1 MNQKES
7 FNLEFKQETSK
18 TFLKTVSA
26 FANYNDG
33 RILFGID
40 DDGNM
45 AGMDNAKTESLK
57 IENMINDSISPI
69 PNFDI
74 QVNKNGN
81 KEIVILNVKKGKDT
95 PYYYKGKAYR
105 RSDTSTVEID
115 RFELRRLA
123 MQGMNIDYENRI
135 ASSQLLSFN
144 TLETRLKEE
153 LGIKKISLDILKTL
167 NLYNLDGYYNIAAE
181 LLADQNSI
189 EFSGIDIVK
198 FGKDTNTFLYRENV
212 NKKSLLIQFYRAI
225 ELYEQYYCYEE
236 IEEFNRVKK
245 ELIPKEAFREAL
257 ANAMV
262 HRVWDINSFIQI
274 AMYDD
279 RIEISSPGGLPH
291 GLSEDEYLLENISVL
306 RNPIIASIFNKLHI
320 IEKFGTGITRIK
332 EQYSGCIS
340 KPSFSISENRI
351 KIILPVTDKRILQ
364 LSDDENSV
372 YALLKNKTLLSR
384 NEIDLKLGF
393 DKSKTIRILNS
404 LITKNIIDKDG
415 KGLAVRYKL
424 K

>member
-1 MNQKES
+1 MNQKDS
-7 FNLEFKQETSK
+7 FNLEFKQEPSK

-33 RILFGID
+33 RIVFGID
-40 DDGNM
+40 DDGNIT
-45 AGMDNAKTESLK
+45 GIDNAKTESLK

-69 PNFDI
+69 PDFDI
-74 QVNKNGN
+74 QVSKNEN

-105 RSDTSTVEID
+105 RSDTLTVEID

-123 MQGMNIDYENRI
+123 MQGMNIDYESRI
-135 ASSQLLSFN
+135 ASSQVLSFN

-198 FGKDTNTFLYRENV
+198 YGKNTNTFLYRENV

-306 RNPIIASIFNKLHI
+306 INPIIASILNKLHI
-320 IEKFGTGITRIK
+320 IEKFGTGI
-332 EQYSGCIS
+332 
-340 KPSFSISENRI
+340 
-351 KIILPVTDKRILQ
+351 
-364 LSDDENSV
+364 
-372 YALLKNKTLLSR
+372 A
-384 NEIDLKLGF
+384 
-393 DKSKTIRILNS
+393 
-404 LITKNIIDKDG
+404 KD
-415 KGLAVRYKL
+415 
-424 K
+424 